1 MPVRFACP
9 HCRQKLSV
17 SSRKAG
23 REANC
28 PRCQRLLTIPA
39 LAPEVDRPT
48 PRVPDAQPAAI
59 NPAQPAATNTA
70 QPSVSNPPQP
80 DHAPS
85 SDHLEA
91 ATNEPIAAPSVEH
104 DSHPLESELDDF
116 ELVFDT
122 SDDGATAAPVHTHPD
137 LIAVPRLVLY
147 LQGALLAIV
156 ALVSFALG
164 LMAGGAFS
172 GGAAPSAPRACIIEG
187 TINYAS
193 GNRNLPDHGAVVA
206 VIPESGL
213 KPQSKAPVNGLRPD
227 DATPDEN
234 HHGIAVLRELGG
246 GYARTDD
253 RGRFQL
259 RVPQRGKYLV
269 LVISS
274 ARQVHSLD
282 EIHTADLL
290 KLGPFFDNA
299 AGLLGRQQYRLTS
312 EVVRNDRQL
321 NVLFE

>member
-23 REANC
+23 REDHC

-39 LAPEVDRPT
+39 VEVDRVAPL
-48 PRVPDAQPAAI
+48 PVSEPAA
-59 NPAQPAATNTA
+59 ATA
-70 QPSVSNPPQP
+70 ESVLAPPVA
-80 DHAPS
+80 D
-85 SDHLEA
+85 
-91 ATNEPIAAPSVEH
+91 EPHIEFGGP
-104 DSHPLESELDDF
+104 DDF

-122 SDDGATAAPVHTHPD
+122 TDDVATTPEADTHPD
-137 LIAVPRLVLY
+137 WIAVPRLVLY
-147 LQGALLAIV
+147 LQGGLLAVV

-164 LMAGGAFS
+164 LIAGGAFS
-172 GGAAPSAPRACIIEG
+172 GGAAPSAPRACTLEG

-193 GNRNLPDHGAVVA
+193 GNRNLPDQGAVIA
-206 VIPESGL
+206 IIPESGQR
-213 KPQSKAPVNGLRPD
+213 PQRKAPISGLRPD
-227 DATPDEN
+227 DATPDAN
-234 HHGIAVLRELGG
+234 HHGIAILREIGG
-246 GYARTDD
+246 GYTRTDD
-253 RGRFQL
+253 RGRFQV
-259 RVPQRGKYLV
+259 RVPERGKYLV

-274 ARQVHSLD
+274 AREVRDLEDIS
-282 EIHTADLL
+282 TADLL

-312 EVVRNDRQL
+312 EIVRNDRQL

>member
-28 PRCQRLLTIPA
+28 PRCHRLLTIPA
-39 LAPEVDRPT
+39 VAPEVDRPT
-48 PRVPDAQPAAI
+48 PRVPDLPPATTAAQPPISNPAQPAAI
-59 NPAQPAATNTA
+59 NPPPPDPA
-70 QPSVSNPPQP
+70 PVG
-80 DHAPS
+80 DHFQV
-85 SDHLEA
+85 
-91 ATNEPIAAPSVEH
+91 ATNEPITVPSVEH
-104 DSHPLESELDDF
+104 HPHSLESEPDDF

-122 SDDGATAAPVHTHPD
+122 SDDGATATPVQTHPD

-172 GGAAPSAPRACIIEG
+172 GGAAPSGPRACTIEG

-213 KPQSKAPVNGLRPD
+213 RPQSKAPVNGLRPD

-234 HHGIAVLRELGG
+234 HHGIAILRELGG

>member
-23 REANC
+23 REAHC

-39 LAPEVDRPT
+39 VEADRIAPQEPESKHDPLTSSEQAASSAEFVIAP
-48 PRVPDAQPAAI
+48 PAADE
-59 NPAQPAATNTA
+59 
-70 QPSVSNPPQP
+70 PQL
-80 DHAPS
+80 AFGGA
-85 SDHLEA
+85 E
-91 ATNEPIAAPSVEH
+91 E
-104 DSHPLESELDDF
+104 F

-122 SDDGATAAPVHTHPD
+122 TDDAAVNAPEDAHPD
-137 LIAVPRLVLY
+137 WIAVPRLVLY
-147 LQGALLAIV
+147 LQGGLLAVV

-164 LMAGGAFS
+164 LIAGGAFS
-172 GGAAPSAPRACIIEG
+172 GGAAPSAPRACTLEG

-193 GNRNLPDHGAVVA
+193 GNRNLPDPGAVIA
-206 VIPESGL
+206 IIPESGQR
-213 KPQSKAPVNGLRPD
+213 PQRKAPVSGLRPD
-227 DATPDEN
+227 DATPDAN
-234 HHGIAVLRELGG
+234 HHGIAILREIGG

-253 RGRFQL
+253 RGRFQV
-259 RVPQRGKYLV
+259 RVPDRGKYLV

-274 ARQVHSLD
+274 AREVRDLGDIS
-282 EIHTADLL
+282 TADLL

-312 EVVRNDRQL
+312 ELVRSDRQL

>member
-28 PRCQRLLTIPA
+28 PRCHKLLTIPA
-39 LAPEVDRPT
+39 APPEVERPR
-48 PRVPDAQPAAI
+48 PQIPDAQPAA
-59 NPAQPAATNTA
+59 NNTA
-70 QPSVSNPPQP
+70 QPETAPVSEP
-80 DHAPS
+80 
-85 SDHLEA
+85 EA
-91 ATNEPIAAPSVEH
+91 AAPTESAAASFEDPPH
-104 DSHPLESELDDF
+104 LDYGGPEDF

-122 SDDGATAAPVHTHPD
+122 SDDEAVAAPAPSHPD

-147 LQGALLAIV
+147 LQGGLLAVV
-156 ALVSFALG
+156 ALVSFVLG

-172 GGAAPSAPRACIIEG
+172 GGTAQSAPRALTLEG

-213 KPQSKAPVNGLRPD
+213 RPQRKAPVSGLRPD

-253 RGRFQL
+253 HGRFQV
-259 RVPQRGKYLV
+259 RVPGRGKYLV

-282 EIHTADLL
+282 DIQTADLL

-312 EVVRNDRQL
+312 EIVRNDRQL
-321 NVLFE
+321 NVVFE